1 MPDWVQ
7 GWQQV
12 QPLTDKS
19 MDLLTR
25 SLGNLSNAWQGL
37 GNSGINYLQREID
50 RRDLIDAKNKAS
62 NTQLILSKLNQAD
75 TLEDKER
82 LLNAGYADFGAIR
95 SMLNNGDFDE
105 RVVNDNLAKWDAGIT
120 QRFMANDMMKIS
132 TPEGQ
137 KAIEEWNR
145 ARISQ
150 NPELINKANSN
161 PNLPLVYRMQGG
173 DIGILM
179 NSLKWDRNFLTTQ
192 YNDQK
197 KSEDNLNN
205 LVEKSAKDKR
215 DALVKANLIGVDT
228 DFTKFL
234 ATQNIQEREVHNNIN
249 SYVRDTS
256 NGRFRN
262 LREVY
267 EGLTS
272 PDAFIKNLAKNTL
285 STTNKYIGGLDK
297 NLVQSY
303 FNLQKQYLSGAFIN
317 AGLTKEEVDNYFS
330 TLSEDWG
337 IINSFDTGS
346 DKDIEQ
352 LRKDLTTTQT
362 QITSTEDRIR
372 GYDAQIAKAKT
383 DKEKK
388 KWEDLKARDSENL
401 KQYKTKEENINKKIL
416 EKSKPVAESSEP
428 EKINNEDINSGS
440 AQNVENVKQQA
451 DSIFSQKEE

>member
-303 FNLQKQYLSGAFIN
+303 FNLQKQYLS
-317 AGLTKEEVDNYFS
+317 
-330 TLSEDWG
+330 
-337 IINSFDTGS
+337 
-346 DKDIEQ
+346 
-352 LRKDLTTTQT
+352 
-362 QITSTEDRIR
+362 
-372 GYDAQIAKAKT
+372 
-383 DKEKK
+383 
-388 KWEDLKARDSENL
+388 
-401 KQYKTKEENINKKIL
+401 
-416 EKSKPVAESSEP
+416 
-428 EKINNEDINSGS
+428 
-440 AQNVENVKQQA
+440 
-451 DSIFSQKEE
+451 